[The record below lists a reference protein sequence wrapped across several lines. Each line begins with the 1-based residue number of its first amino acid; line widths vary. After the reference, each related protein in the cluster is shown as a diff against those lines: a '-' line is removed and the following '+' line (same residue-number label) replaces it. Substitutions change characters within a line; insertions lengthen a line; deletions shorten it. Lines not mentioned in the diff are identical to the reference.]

1 MKPQIRQV
9 TSLFLL
15 CQVLLILTH
24 EPLVKVLSW
33 IILEGDADVFTAAG
47 AAKISLYT
55 QSKVRWA
62 QNPPGTLPE
71 TGKKEREVCIVCR
84 SPIQLRRQFVPNGR
98 HKNLKRMREFVLS

>member
-1 MKPQIRQV
+1 MSLPQDMKPQIRQV

-47 AAKISLYT
+47 AAKISLYS
-55 QSKVRWA
+55 QSRVR
-62 QNPPGTLPE
+62 
-71 TGKKEREVCIVCR
+71 
-84 SPIQLRRQFVPNGR
+84 
-98 HKNLKRMREFVLS
+98 

>member
-24 EPLVKVLSW
+24 EPLVKVLSC

-55 QSKVRWA
+55 QSRVGCAKV
-62 QNPPGTLPE
+62 
-71 TGKKEREVCIVCR
+71 GKFRGRVGSSGGSVAER
-84 SPIQLRRQFVPNGR
+84 
-98 HKNLKRMREFVLS
+98 M